1 MNAPSSSR
9 QQAIRSLI
17 ERFIA
22 ERLATKLESLS
33 ADDPKRATLLAQY
46 APRTYGWKMPLA
58 APGRSR
64 R

>member
-1 MNAPSSSR
+1 MHSPSPGR

-22 ERLATKLESLS
+22 ERLATKLESLTQTTPS
-33 ADDPKRATLLAQY
+33 APPCLPNT
-46 APRTYGWKMPLA
+46 PRTYGWKMPPA